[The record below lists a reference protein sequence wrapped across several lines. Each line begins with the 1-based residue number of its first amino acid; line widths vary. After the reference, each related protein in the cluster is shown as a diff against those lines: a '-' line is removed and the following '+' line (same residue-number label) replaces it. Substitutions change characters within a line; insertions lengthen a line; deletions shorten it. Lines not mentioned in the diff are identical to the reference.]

1 MFYCG
6 YQCDKCG
13 KAQEY
18 TVRIWGI
25 SNLRKFARWDGWS
38 VGNQVLCPN
47 CRRGKKK
54 EDLHDEHK

>member
-13 KAQEY
+13 RVQEY
-18 TVRIWGI
+18 SAII
-25 SNLRKFARWDGWS
+25 SKHGLTMVARRDGWS
-38 VGNQVLCPN
+38 VGTYVLCPN

-54 EDLHDEHK
+54 KELQK